1 MVEGIFK
8 TVLLDAKNCLSDSD
22 VVGVAYFM
30 LSTEM
35 APGNSSIHPV
45 RGVKLKVIK
54 KPTPLG
60 MSFSILYGVPSYR
73 DVVNAA
79 FAWSKKLSPRL
90 ELGT

>member
-1 MVEGIFK
+1 
-8 TVLLDAKNCLSDSD
+8 
-22 VVGVAYFM
+22 M

-35 APGNSSIHPV
+35 APSNSSVHPV

-54 KPTPLG
+54 KPTPFG

-73 DVVNAA
+73 DVVNAV

-90 ELGT
+90 GSGYFMWSTEIAPGNSSIHPVRGVKLSRML